1 MCFLS
6 ISMRPG
12 VSWGNKTDRRTSDQ
26 CHCLSICKSR
36 VSYNAAQIF
45 KQGCITEAYIF
56 FLLNFDLKHRIVGT
70 HIRNNPLHCSQL
82 LSELLVFELIL

>member
-1 MCFLS
+1 MTEKLFTGTLNHNQ
-6 ISMRPG
+6 
-12 VSWGNKTDRRTSDQ
+12 NKTKT
-26 CHCLSICKSR
+26 K
-36 VSYNAAQIF
+36 IF

-82 LSELLVFELIL
+82 LSELLVFELNFVNIGLCLFDCAMKVLIQLEM